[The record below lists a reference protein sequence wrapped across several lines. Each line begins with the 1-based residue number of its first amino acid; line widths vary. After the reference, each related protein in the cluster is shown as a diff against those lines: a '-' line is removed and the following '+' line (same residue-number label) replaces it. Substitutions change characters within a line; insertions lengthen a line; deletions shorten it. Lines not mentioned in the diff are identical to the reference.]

1 MLFEDTFEVTAIN
14 PEGKKFDRVT
24 RITALGQHYSD
35 MSLTLDYNSTIY
47 RLPLAQH
54 FLLSLAS
61 TLHTDGTPDTNEFNQ
76 SDLPS
81 LMDNY
86 EYVMHGKVF
95 KVAAG
100 GGGSGGGGGGG
111 KGVMEVFV
119 SFGGLLMSLKGEARN
134 LQKLE
139 LDQRV
144 YLLIRKTH

>member
-1 MLFEDTFEVTAIN
+1 MLFEDTFEVSAIN
-14 PEGKKFDRVT
+14 PDGKKFDRVT
-24 RITALGQHYSD
+24 RITARGQNYD
-35 MSLTLDYNSTIY
+35 MSLTLDYNSAIY

-54 FLLSLAS
+54 FLLTLAS
-61 TLHTDGTPDTNEFNQ
+61 TLNLDSTPDVNEFNQ
-76 SDLPS
+76 SELPS

-95 KVAAG
+95 KVAASGG
-100 GGGSGGGGGGG
+100 GGGSGGKGGL
-111 KGVMEVFV
+111 MEVFV
-119 SFGGLLMSLKGEARN
+119 SYGGLLMSLKGEARN

>member
-1 MLFEDTFEVTAIN
+1 MLFEDTFEVSAVN
-14 PEGKKFDRVT
+14 PDGKKFDKVT
-24 RITALGQHYSD
+24 RITARGQNYD
-35 MSLTLDYNSTIY
+35 MALTLDYNSQIY

-61 TLHTDGTPDTNEFNQ
+61 TLHLDGTPDANEFNQ
-76 SDLPS
+76 SELPS
-81 LMDNY
+81 LMDAY

-95 KVAAG
+95 KVSAAG
-100 GGGSGGGGGGG
+100 GGAGGGGAG
-111 KGVMEVFV
+111 KGGMEVFV
-119 SFGGLLMSLKGEARN
+119 SFGGLLMSLKGEVRS

>member
-14 PEGKKFDRVT
+14 PDGKKFDRVT
-24 RITALGQHYSD
+24 RLTGRGQNYD
-35 MSLTLDYNSTIY
+35 MSLTLDYNSQIY

-61 TLHTDGTPDTNEFNQ
+61 TLHLDGTPDVNEFNQ
-76 SDLPS
+76 SELPS
-81 LMDNY
+81 LADSY

-100 GGGSGGGGGGG
+100 PGGGGGGAG
-111 KGVMEVFV
+111 KSGMEVFV

>member
-14 PEGKKFDRVT
+14 PDGKKFDRVT
-24 RITALGQHYSD
+24 RITARGQNYD
-35 MSLTLDYNSTIY
+35 MQLTLDYNSQLY

-61 TLHTDGTPDTNEFNQ
+61 TLHVDGTPDANEYNQ
-76 SDLPS
+76 SELPS
-81 LMDNY
+81 LMDSY

-95 KVAAG
+95 KVAAAAG
-100 GGGSGGGGGGG
+100 SGGSGGGSG
-111 KGVMEVFV
+111 KGGMEVYV
-119 SFGGLLMSLKGEARN
+119 SFGGLLMSLRGEARN

-144 YLLIRKTH
+144 YLLVRKTH

>member
-14 PEGKKFDRVT
+14 PDGKKFDRVT
-24 RITALGQHYSD
+24 RITARGQNYD
-35 MSLTLDYNSTIY
+35 MSLTLDYNSQIY

-61 TLHTDGTPDTNEFNQ
+61 TLHLDGTPDSNEFNQ
-76 SDLPS
+76 SELPS

-95 KVAAG
+95 KVTAG
-100 GGGSGGGGGGG
+100 GGTASKGG
-111 KGVMEVFV
+111 MEVYV

-134 LQKLE
+134 LQKME